1 MLRII
6 AGKYRGRKIA
16 TCKNLAARPTM
27 SIVREAIFSILP
39 SRKPVYNLN
48 VLDLF
53 CGGGSLS
60 FEALSRGAKHA
71 FMVDSDYYNLQFPKK
86 TAEDFGITD
95 NVTLICCSADK
106 LPQPIS
112 KCDIVF
118 IDPPYNSNLIEPT
131 LDGLAHSGWLSNDAL
146 IILEIKRNKD
156 FQCNKNFSVILER
169 TYGVAKI
176 IFLSLSTNSLS

>member
-16 TCKNLAARPTM
+16 TGKHLSARPTM
-27 SIVREAIFSILP
+27 SIVREAIFSILS
-39 SRKPVYNLN
+39 SRKPIYNLN

-53 CGGGSLS
+53 CGGGSLA

-86 TAEDFGITD
+86 TAEDFGVTG

-118 IDPPYNSNLIEPT
+118 IDPPYNSNLIAST
-131 LDGLAHSGWLSNDAL
+131 LDGLINSDWLNNDAL
-146 IILEIKRNKD
+146 IVLEIKKNEA
-156 FQCNKNFSVILER
+156 FEYNKNFNVILER

-176 IFLSLSTNSLS
+176 IFLSPST

>member
-6 AGKYRGRKIA
+6 AGKYRGRKI
-16 TCKNLAARPTM
+16 TTGKYLTARPTM
-27 SIVREAIFSILP
+27 SITREAMFNILS

-53 CGGGSLS
+53 CGSGSFS

-71 FMVDSDYYNLQFPKK
+71 FIVDSDYYNLQLSKK
-86 TAEDFGITD
+86 TAEDFGITG
-95 NVTLICCSADK
+95 NITPICCSADR

-118 IDPPYNSNLIEPT
+118 IDPPYNSNLVCST
-131 LDGLAHSGWLSNDAL
+131 LNGLAHSGWLSDDAL
-146 IILEIKRNKD
+146 IILEIRKNED
-156 FQCNKNFSVILER
+156 FECNKNFSVTLER
-169 TYGVAKI
+169 TYGIAKI
-176 IFLSLSTNSLS
+176 IFLSPSI